1 MREVKNRSFFEN
13 SEINKMPEYEHE
25 QVVFC
30 EDNQTG
36 LKAIIAIHNTVL
48 GPSLGGIR
56 MWHYKNGL
64 EGTRDALR
72 LSKAMTYKASVA
84 GLNLGGGKAVIVAN
98 SVKNRSPEL
107 FRRFGQ
113 FIESLNGKYIT
124 AKDVGTSSNDMKHI
138 KMETNHVTCLPESE
152 GGGGDPSSKT
162 AHGVYMGMKA
172 CAKLCYGNNG
182 LENKVIVVQGAG
194 HVGMHLVEWLVK
206 ENAKVYISDIDEE
219 KVQEVVK
226 KHTVESI
233 DIDEVYGSE
242 MDIYSPC
249 ALGATVNDNTLSR
262 LKCSII
268 AGAANNQL
276 ADENVHGK
284 MVMEKGIIYAPDF
297 VINAG
302 GLINCYSEVIGYNRD
317 YVLDKVENIY
327 TTVLDILKKSKEE
340 NTPADLVAKRIAK
353 KRIEEAKIASY

>member
-1 MREVKNRSFFEN
+1 MREEKNRSFFEN
-13 SEINKMPEYEHE
+13 SIINKMPENEHE
-25 QVVFC
+25 EVVFC

-36 LKAIIAIHNTVL
+36 LKAIIAVHNTVL
-48 GPSLGGIR
+48 GPSLGGVR

-64 EGTRDALR
+64 EGTRDALK
-72 LSKAMTYKASVA
+72 LSKAMTYKASIA
-84 GLNLGGGKAVIVAN
+84 GLNLGGGKAVIIDN
-98 SVKNRSPEL
+98 SIKNKSPEL

-124 AKDVGTSSNDMKHI
+124 AKDVGTSSNDMKYI
-138 KMETNHVTCLPESE
+138 KMETNHVTCLPESS

-172 CAKLCYGNNG
+172 CAKLCYGKNS
-182 LENKVIVVQGAG
+182 LENKVIVVQGVG
-194 HVGMHLVEWLVK
+194 YVGMHLVEWLVK
-206 ENAKVYISDIDEE
+206 ENAKVFISDIDEE
-219 KVQEVVK
+219 KVKEVVK
-226 KHTVESI
+226 KYNVKSVGL
-233 DIDEVYGSE
+233 DEVYDTE

-268 AGAANNQL
+268 AGGANNQL
-276 ADENVHGK
+276 AEENVHGR

-302 GLINCYSEVIGYNRD
+302 GLINCYSEVIGYNRE
-317 YVLDKVENIY
+317 YVHDKVENIHN
-327 TTVLDILKKSKEE
+327 TILDILKKSKKE
-340 NTPADLVAKRIAK
+340 NSPANLVAKKIAK
-353 KRIEEAKIASY
+353 KRIEEARK

>member
-1 MREVKNRSFFEN
+1 MRQIKNTSFFEN
-13 SEINKMPEYEHE
+13 TIISQTKGYEHE

-30 EDNQTG
+30 EDNQSG

-48 GPSLGGIR
+48 GPGLGGVR
-56 MWHYKNGL
+56 LWNYKNGM
-64 EGTRDALR
+64 EAIRDALR
-72 LSKAMTYKASVA
+72 LSRAMTYKASIT
-84 GLNLGGGKAVIVAN
+84 GLNLGGGKAVIIGN
-98 SVKNRSPEL
+98 SKKDRSPEL

-124 AKDVGTSSNDMKHI
+124 AKDVGTSLNDMEYI
-138 KMETNHVTCLPESE
+138 KMETNHVTCLPEST

-162 AHGVYMGMKA
+162 AYGVYMGMKA
-172 CAKLCYGNNG
+172 CANVCYGNNG
-182 LENKVIVVQGAG
+182 LEGKIIVVQGAG
-194 HVGMHLVEWLVK
+194 HVGMHLVERLVK

-219 KVQEVVK
+219 KVQEVIK
-226 KHTVESI
+226 KYPVESVGVNN
-233 DIDEVYGSE
+233 VYEME

-249 ALGATVNDNTLSR
+249 ALGATVNNNTLNK

-276 ADENVHGK
+276 DDENVHGN
-284 MVMEKGIIYAPDF
+284 MVMEKGITYAPDF

-302 GLINCYSEVIGYNRD
+302 GLINCYSEVIGYNRK

-340 NTPADLVAKRIAK
+340 QVPADLVAKRIAK
-353 KRIEEAKIASY
+353 KRIEEPGK

>member
-1 MREVKNRSFFEN
+1 MREEKNRSFFEN
-13 SEINKMPEYEHE
+13 SEINEMPENEHE

-48 GPSLGGIR
+48 GPGLGGAR
-56 MWHYKNGL
+56 MWHYKNGM
-64 EGTRDALR
+64 EAIRDALR

-84 GLNLGGGKAVIVAN
+84 GLNLGGGKAVIIDN
-98 SVKNRSPEL
+98 SIKNKSPEL

-124 AKDVGTSSNDMKHI
+124 AEDVGTSSDDMKYI
-138 KMETNHVTCLPESE
+138 KMETNHVTCLPEST
-152 GGGGDPSSKT
+152 GGGGDPSPKT

-172 CAKLCYGNNG
+172 CAKLCYGKNS
-182 LENKVIVVQGAG
+182 LESKVIVVQGAG

-206 ENAKVYISDIDEE
+206 ENAKVFISDIDEE
-219 KVQEVVK
+219 KVRDVVK
-226 KHTVESI
+226 KYNVESVGV
-233 DIDEVYGSE
+233 DDVYDTE

-268 AGAANNQL
+268 AGGANNQL
-276 ADENVHGK
+276 ADENAHGK

-302 GLINCYSEVIGYNRD
+302 GLINCYSEVIGYNRE
-317 YVLDKVENIY
+317 YVHDKVENIHD
-327 TTVLDILKKSKEE
+327 TILDILKKSKEE
-340 NTPADLVAKRIAK
+340 NRPADLIAKRIAK
-353 KRIEEAKIASY
+353 KRIEEARK